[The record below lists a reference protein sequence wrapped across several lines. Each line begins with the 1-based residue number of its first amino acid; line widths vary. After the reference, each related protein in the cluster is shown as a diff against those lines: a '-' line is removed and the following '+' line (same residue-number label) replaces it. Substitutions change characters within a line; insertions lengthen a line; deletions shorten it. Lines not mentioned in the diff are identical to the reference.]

1 MKLKTFLTIAGILAL
16 VFGLAFVAA
25 PARTLTLY
33 GVVATP
39 ATVILARFLGA
50 TLVDIGLVLL
60 LVRGVTQEPARRGV
74 VWGSLVGAVLGLLV
88 AVHGQRIGA
97 VNAFGWSSVAIYAFL
112 TLGYAYFAF
121 GDRQAR

>member
-1 MKLKTFLTIAGILAL
+1 MKLKSFLSIAGTLAV
-16 VFGLAFVAA
+16 VFGLGFAGF

-39 ATVILARFLGA
+39 GTTILARFLGA
-50 TLVDIGLVLL
+50 TLLDIGFVLL
-60 LVRGVTQEPARRGV
+60 LVRGVTEQPARRGV
-74 VWGSLVGAVLGLLV
+74 VWGSLAGAVLGLLV

-97 VNAFGWSSVAIYAFL
+97 VNAFGWSSVAIYAML

-121 GDRQAR
+121 GDPERK